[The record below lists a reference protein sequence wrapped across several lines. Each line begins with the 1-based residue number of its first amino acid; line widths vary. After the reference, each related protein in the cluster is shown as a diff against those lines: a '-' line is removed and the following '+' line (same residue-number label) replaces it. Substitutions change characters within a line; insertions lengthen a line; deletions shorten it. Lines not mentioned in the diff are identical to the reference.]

1 MGRMDGSMDVCP
13 YIISMAGE
21 RERDLEAKRAM
32 QENRRQTGAESKQKI
47 KAHIKFID
55 EKPV

>member
-21 RERDLEAKRAM
+21 RERSGGEAGNARKRATDRSRK
-32 QENRRQTGAESKQKI
+32 QTENKSAHKI
-47 KAHIKFID
+47 YR
-55 EKPV
+55 